1 MLFGSLHNRRKK
13 PRARFAAGLV
23 AALSLVAQL
32 GSVAHLAVVQ
42 HVTCLEHGET
52 IDVARQSGTPALADA
67 KPVRE
72 DRIAATSEPG
82 HGHDHCPLAAFR
94 RQRALSQSEA
104 RILPPATADPRPFVL
119 AAHVT
124 PAPAIAL
131 LSLAPKSSPPLAS

>member
-1 MLFGSLHNRRKK
+1 MLFGSLHNRRNA
-13 PRARFAAGLV
+13 PRARFAAGLI

-42 HVTCLEHGET
+42 HVTCLEHGEQ
-52 IDVARQSGTPALADA
+52 IDVARDSGAPAVADA
-67 KPVRE
+67 KPVTE
-72 DRIAATSEPG
+72 PHIAASGEPG
-82 HGHDHCPLAAFR
+82 HGHEHCPLAAFR
-94 RQRALSQSEA
+94 RQRALPESHA
-104 RILPPATADPRPFVL
+104 RVLPPATADPRAFVL

>member
-1 MLFGSLHNRRKK
+1 MLFGSLHNRRKT
-13 PRARFAAGLV
+13 PRARFAAGLI

-42 HVTCLEHGET
+42 HVTCLEHGEQ
-52 IDVARQSGTPALADA
+52 IDVARESGAQAIADA
-67 KPVRE
+67 KPVTEQRV
-72 DRIAATSEPG
+72 AAASEPG
-82 HGHDHCPLAAFR
+82 HGHDHCPVAAFR
-94 RQRALSQSEA
+94 RQRAFTETHA
-104 RILPPATADPRPFVL
+104 RVLPPATADPRVFVL